1 MKLNLKVR
9 AKNPVFWINLSVS
22 LMGIILAYFGLNWE
36 QMTTWKSIT
45 DMLFQAIQNPV
56 VVIAALGCI
65 WNALNDPTTAGL
77 SDSARALNYKKP
89 YK

>member
-9 AKNPVFWINLSVS
+9 AKNPVFWINLAVS

-45 DMLFQAIQNPV
+45 DMLLQAIQNPV
-56 VVIAALGCI
+56 VVIAVLGASGMRLMTLRRQDYLI
-65 WNALNDPTTAGL
+65 APGH
-77 SDSARALNYKKP
+77 
-89 YK
+89 